1 MPDNG
6 LISVRAISASDFLC
20 GERYRED
27 YEIVHRPAQTYANH
41 QPQQPGQNPNCAAST
56 GPISGPAPEMA
67 AK

>member
-1 MPDNG
+1 
-6 LISVRAISASDFLC
+6 VRAISAQRFSFAANAT
-20 GERYRED
+20 RED

-41 QPQQPGQNPNCAAST
+41 QPQQPGPKTQTAQAST